1 MAVIKIDNLTK
12 DYGNRRGCFDV
23 SFEIE
28 QGEVFGF
35 LGPNGAGKTTTIRHL
50 LGFLKPDSGVS
61 YIDGKASWK
70 NAHKINANV
79 GYLPG
84 EINFPEKMTG
94 MELIKWM
101 AEMRGTKS
109 LDKAKYLLNLFELNP
124 NSDVKRMSKGM
135 KQKIGIVG
143 AFMHDSNILIL
154 DEPTSGLDPLM
165 QELFVGLV
173 AKEKAEGKTVLMSSH
188 MFQEVE
194 KTCDRVAI
202 IKNGEI
208 VTQVN
213 MDDIHRAKSKIYKL
227 KFAVEGE
234 SVMIAK
240 EHPELDFTEL
250 NHDKNRVKVRVD
262 DNDINSFVALL
273 ASYRLRYVSEMKLT
287 LEDYFMRYYSNKND
301 GKGDAKYAI

>member
-1 MAVIKIDNLTK
+1 MAVIKLDKLTK
-12 DYGNRRGCFDV
+12 DYGDRRGCFDV

-61 YIDGKASWK
+61 YIDGKSSWK
-70 NAHKINANV
+70 NSHIINANV

-101 AEMRGTKS
+101 AEMRGTKN
-109 LDKAKYLLNLFELNP
+109 LDKAKYLLDLFELNP

-135 KQKIGIVG
+135 KQKIGIVI

-173 AKEKAEGKTVLMSSH
+173 AKEKTEGKTVLMSSH

-213 MDDIHRAKSKIYKL
+213 MDDISRAKSKVFKL
-227 KFAVEGE
+227 KFAAEGE
-234 SVMIAK
+234 SGRIVK
-240 EHPELDFTEL
+240 EHAKLDFTEV
-250 NHDKNRVKVRVD
+250 NHEKNRVKVRVD
-262 DNDINSFVALL
+262 DKDINSFVALL
-273 ASYRLRYVSEMKLT
+273 ANYRLNYISEMKLT
-287 LEDYFMRYYSNKND
+287 LEDYFMRYYSNKNEA
-301 GKGDAKYAI
+301 KGDTKNVI